1 MGRQTRE
8 LRRALAPIDPRLAT
22 ARPVVVP
29 DASMSLPEKVNQ
41 RREELRQGTKR
52 KKS

>member
-8 LRRALAPIDPRLAT
+8 LRRALAPIDPRLAS
-22 ARPVVVP
+22 ARPVVLP
-29 DASMSLPEKVNQ
+29 DAAMSLPEKVNA
-41 RREELRQGTKR
+41 RRAELRQGTTR